1 MSGNNQRKLPGL
13 TINQISAALIKGTNK
28 SYTTT
33 VTTQCVINGKFAT
46 ALTAQTNQAVPT
58 TDHATGAA
66 FVAQTDDTACC
77 YVMGINAAGTIK
89 ACQGPIVPTEV
100 GVTTTA
106 GAFRDAPPFPTVL
119 PDDFCPLAYTIVR
132 TAPSASSWTFG
143 TDNWAATGV
152 TTMEFVNI
160 ATLPDRPQT
169 A

>member
-1 MSGNNQRKLPGL
+1 MSGNNQRKVPGL
-13 TINQISAALIKGTNK
+13 TINQISAALVKGTNK
-28 SYTTT
+28 SYSTT

-58 TDHATGAA
+58 TDATTGAA
-66 FVAQTDDTACC
+66 FVAQTDNTACV
-77 YVMGINAAGTIK
+77 YVMGINAAGTIQ
-89 ACQGPIVPTEV
+89 ACQGSIEETEV

-106 GAFRDAPPFPTVL
+106 GAFKSPPQFPKL
-119 PDDFCPLAYTIVR
+119 PDDFCPLGYTLVR
-132 TAPSASSWTFG
+132 TAPSASNWTFG

-152 TTMEFVNI
+152 TTLEFVNV

>member
-1 MSGNNQRKLPGL
+1 MNLRNPRGATMSFA
-13 TINQISAALIKGTNK
+13 SAALVKGTNK

-33 VTTQCVINGKFAT
+33 VTTNAIINGKFAT

-106 GAFRDAPPFPTVL
+106 GAFINPPPFPSL
-119 PDDFCPLAYTIVR
+119 PDDFVPLAYTIVR
-132 TAPSASSWTFG
+132 AAPSASSWTFG

-152 TTMEFVNI
+152 TTLEFVNVSV
-160 ATLPDRPQT
+160 LPDRPQVS
-169 A
+169 